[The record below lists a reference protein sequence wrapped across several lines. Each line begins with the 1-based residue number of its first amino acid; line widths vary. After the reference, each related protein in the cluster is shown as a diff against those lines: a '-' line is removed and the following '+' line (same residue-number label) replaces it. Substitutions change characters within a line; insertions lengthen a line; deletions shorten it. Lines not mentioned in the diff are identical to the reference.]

1 LLRRAE
7 PLEVGSLDDLDAVL
21 ISHIHYDHL
30 DLERLGAAEQD
41 DTLPEQRVGE
51 EADAVQLD
59 EDGRVS
65 DPTKA
70 VAH

>member
-1 LLRRAE
+1 VRDEHRVEIVETA
-7 PLEVGSLDDLDAVL
+7 
-21 ISHIHYDHL
+21 

>member
-1 LLRRAE
+1 VVVVDVRDEHRVEIVETA
-7 PLEVGSLDDLDAVL
+7 
-21 ISHIHYDHL
+21 